1 MVNYLI
7 HMRFDYNDAQTKQK
21 SFVYATDEKNWQI

>member
-1 MVNYLI
+1 MVNHLI

-21 SFVYATDEKNWQI
+21 SFIYETDEKN